1 VRFGSRVTVE
11 RSDGRNETYRIV
23 GVDEADPK
31 HGTLSYAS
39 PLAQAL
45 IDREV
50 GDTVDVGATSRK
62 ILKIA

>member
-1 VRFGSRVTVE
+1 MTVE
-11 RSDGRNETYRIV
+11 RSDGSNETYRIV

-31 HGTLSYAS
+31 HGTRSYVP

-50 GDTVDVGATSRK
+50 GDAVKVGSTSRT
-62 ILKIA
+62 ILAIA